1 VKDPAVTTSTS
12 DDRIYNI
19 VQAHAG
25 AGTTGMVGLSGFL
38 NPLDIVEDVT
48 TGNLYVSEYNWNNNP
63 VSPSQITLLRVAP
76 ISDDDGFA
84 SAYPSS
90 ISATEMVGDPSVTN
104 YSVTIANT
112 GRGNLNVKD
121 LRIVGAD
128 AQEFRMIGAPKPNG
142 KKLMKI
148 AKNSAVTFNVAFK
161 PTTKGRKKAQI
172 QVVSQKKN
180 KKDQVVTVELN
191 GLGTGYEEGLYATV
205 DSVANAARKGDS
217 TAARLEVEPRG
228 LTVYP
233 NPNAPGSKV
242 YVKLQHFGKA
252 EPVTLSLLDAKGQL
266 VQAKTVVTDQKG
278 TADAEMPLAPGI
290 NRGMYIIQ
298 AQGQSASKRTKL
310 IVE

>member
-1 VKDPAVTTSTS
+1 
-12 DDRIYNI
+12 
-19 VQAHAG
+19 
-25 AGTTGMVGLSGFL
+25 MVGLSGFL
-38 NPLDIVEDVT
+38 NPLDVVEDVQ

-76 ISDDDGFA
+76 VSEDDGFA
-84 SAYPSS
+84 SAYPAS
-90 ISATEMVGDPSVTN
+90 ISATEMVGDASVTS

-142 KKLMKI
+142 KKPLKI

-172 QVVSQKKN
+172 VVTSQKKN
-180 KKDQVVTVELN
+180 KKKDQVVTVDLN
-191 GLGTGYEEGLYATV
+191 GVGTVYEDGLYAAA
-205 DSVANAARKGDS
+205 DSATADAARKGNK
-217 TAARLEVEPRG
+217 AAQPEVEARG

-233 NPNAPGSKV
+233 NPNTPGSKV
-242 YVKLQHFGKA
+242 YVKLQHFGNG
-252 EPVTLSLLDAKGQL
+252 EPVTLSLLDSKGQL
-266 VQAKTVVTDQKG
+266 VQAKTVVTDQQG
-278 TADAEMPLAPGI
+278 TADAEMPLAPSI
-290 NRGMYIIQ
+290 SRGMYIIQ
-298 AQGQSASKRTKL
+298 AQGQSANKRTKL